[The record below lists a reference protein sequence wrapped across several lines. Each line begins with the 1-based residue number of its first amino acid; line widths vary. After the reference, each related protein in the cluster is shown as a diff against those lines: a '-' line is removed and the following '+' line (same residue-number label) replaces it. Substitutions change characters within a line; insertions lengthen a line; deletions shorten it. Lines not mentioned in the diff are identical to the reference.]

1 MFENFLSCRM
11 FTDEFKK
18 LKKSI
23 GGLLSF
29 NNFLS
34 TSTNRDVSVRF
45 AQRSLDKDD
54 LVAILFEIHIDP
66 AIRTVPFAS
75 LNGISYYPSENEIL
89 FSMHSIFR
97 ILDIEHMHNRIWN
110 I

>member
-1 MFENFLSCRM
+1 M

-34 TSTNRDVSVRF
+34 TSTNRHVSLGF
-45 AQRSLDKDD
+45 AEHSLNKDD
-54 LVAILFEIHIDP
+54 LIAVLFEIHIDP
-66 AIRTVPFAS
+66 AIRTVSFAS
-75 LNGISYYPSENEIL
+75 LDGISYYSRENEIL

-97 ILDIEHMHNRIWN
+97 ISGIEHLYNRIWN
-110 I
+110 VQLKLTG